1 MALKEKRMLLPDV
14 EVVTV
19 VIAFKKYMVA
29 LVKENEDE

>member
-1 MALKEKRMLLPDV
+1 MLLPDV

-19 VIAFKKYMVA
+19 VTVFKKYMVA